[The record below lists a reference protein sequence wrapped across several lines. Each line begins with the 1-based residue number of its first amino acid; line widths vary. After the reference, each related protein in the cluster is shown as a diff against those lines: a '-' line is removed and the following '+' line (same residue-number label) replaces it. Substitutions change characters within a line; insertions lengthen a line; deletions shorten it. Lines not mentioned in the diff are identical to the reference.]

1 VFSFLK
7 GNVLVITVTRILGMF
22 SRSAVMP
29 YRSLYVLALGGTAA
43 SIGLVNSLIP
53 LASLLIFPIAGFL
66 ADQSGRVKL
75 IAIAG
80 YLSALTY
87 LFYIFANNWIILAIG
102 AFIMGTLVFQFP
114 AQSALMAD
122 SLTPKQR
129 GIGFATA
136 SAIPGA
142 VAVIAPYLAGHLIDS
157 IGVDPA
163 MRYLYTLLLIS
174 YVISAT
180 IQMKFLKDT
189 IENPR
194 PSSLSF
200 SNIKMIIAKSY
211 RDVAVIIKWMPTG
224 LRALALVIALS
235 FTANAVAGPFW
246 VVYGTSIIGLSA
258 SEWGLLTLVFSA
270 FRIAL
275 TIPAGV
281 AIDRFG
287 KRKTIITS
295 IIITV
300 PTTLYFV
307 HAQGFLEVLIILVL
321 LSVANAFLLPACSAL
336 MADIVP
342 KEMRGRVMAILGRGA
357 LMINPGG
364 GGGGGPGM
372 GFLFAIPVVLGS
384 ITGGYI
390 YSLNPTYPWILQ
402 FIALLGS
409 LIVGLAL
416 LREPEKAEI

>member
-1 VFSFLK
+1 
-7 GNVLVITVTRILGMF
+7 
-22 SRSAVMP
+22 MP

-43 SIGLVNSLIP
+43 SVGLVNSLIP
-53 LASLLIFPIAGFL
+53 LASLLIFPVAGFM

-87 LFYIFANNWIILAIG
+87 LFYIFANNWIMLAMG
-102 AFIMGTLVFQFP
+102 AFIMGTLVFHFP

-122 SLTPKQR
+122 SLSPRQR

-142 VAVIAPYLAGHLIDS
+142 VAVIAPYLGGYLIDS
-157 IGVDPA
+157 MGVDPA
-163 MRYLYTLLLIS
+163 MRYLYTLLLAS

-180 IQMKFLKDT
+180 IQLKFLKDSV
-189 IENPR
+189 EKPR
-194 PSSLSF
+194 LSLGF
-200 SNIKMIIAKSY
+200 SNIKMIIVESY
-211 RDVAVIIKWMPTG
+211 RNVAVIIRWMPMG

-235 FTANAVAGPFW
+235 FTANAIAGPFW

-275 TIPAGV
+275 EIPAGAAV
-281 AIDRFG
+281 DRFG
-287 KRKTIITS
+287 KRKAIITS
-295 IIITV
+295 IVITI
-300 PTTLYFV
+300 PTTLYFA
-307 HAQGFLEVLIILVL
+307 HARGFLEVLTILVL
-321 LSVANAFLLPACSAL
+321 LSVANAFLLPACEAL

-342 KEMRGRVMAILGRGA
+342 REMRGRAMAILGRGA

-372 GFLFAIPVVLGS
+372 GFVFAIPVVLGS

-409 LIVGLAL
+409 LIVSLAL
-416 LREPEKAEI
+416 LRKPEKAEI